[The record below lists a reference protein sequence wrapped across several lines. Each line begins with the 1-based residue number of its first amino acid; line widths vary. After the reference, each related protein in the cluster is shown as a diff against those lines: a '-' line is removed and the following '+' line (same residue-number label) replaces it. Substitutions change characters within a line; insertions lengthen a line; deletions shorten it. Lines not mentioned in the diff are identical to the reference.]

1 MILHPLRSELN
12 FPVGV
17 EHNYDL
23 ANIDQSAPR
32 WELPSFLFD
41 VLLLAGADA
50 SRYTHSVP
58 AKLLAT
64 YPFLFPA
71 CRQSMQ
77 DIVDALRHGAQG
89 RNIRPV
95 PSNSDGDRHSGEHF
109 ALLNPSFYDTMLR
122 AHMSN
127 FALEW
132 VLHKIAAFEKSHVQ
146 GVAALGQQDAVDMIR
161 PIMLNFIL
169 GLTQLSDPEKSSLRR
184 LGPTSVMLLTLAKQ
198 WVTVY
203 LPHCC
208 SLFNRVHYGLL
219 QTQDIQRLERQG
231 VDPKRIPGSRFRNA
245 VPFVG
250 KDCPSRASEFAQPDI
265 CAGLTIL
272 SFQYEGLRRTDLHCV
287 VQVPRPIILF
297 FFQYYVLFYLCR
309 HFKIWP
315 DQKLGQ

>member
-17 EHNYDL
+17 EHNHDL
-23 ANIDQSAPR
+23 ANFDQSAPR
-32 WELPSFLFD
+32 WEMPSFLFD
-41 VLLLAGADA
+41 VLLQAGADA
-50 SRYTHSVP
+50 SRCTHSAP
-58 AKLLAT
+58 AKLAAT

-77 DIVDALRHGAQG
+77 DIVDALRHGAQD

-95 PSNSDGDRHSGEHF
+95 PSNSDDDRHSGEHF

-132 VLHKIAAFEKSHVQ
+132 VLHRLAAFEKIHVQ
-146 GVAALGQQDAVDMIR
+146 GVFALGHQNADMIR
-161 PIMLNFIL
+161 PIMHNFIL
-169 GLTQLSDPEKSSLRR
+169 GLTQLSYPEKCSLRL

-231 VDPKRIPGSRFRNA
+231 VDPKSIPGSRLRNA

-250 KDCPSRASEFAQPDI
+250 KDSPSRASEFAQPDI

-272 SFQYEGLRRTDLHCV
+272 SFRYEGLRRTDLHGV
-287 VQVPRPIILF
+287 VQVLRPIILAVVQCYLLF
-297 FFQYYVLFYLCR
+297 FLCR

-315 DQKLGQ
+315 DQKLDQ